1 MSDQVTRLLH
11 DMQQGDSA
19 AADRLVPIV
28 YRELRRI
35 AAALMRSERADH
47 TLQPTAVVHEAL
59 LRLMEGE
66 PVSFENRSHFF
77 ALAARIMRRLLVDH
91 ARRRIAGKR
100 GGEGM
105 QQIEMEEGLALT
117 AEQSNDVL
125 ALHAR
130 RATGAHRRDA
140 LLCRQFGRRDRLG
153 CRCQRSHG
161 ETRAP
166 DGAAVLASAAAVAR
180 DDAPIAE
187 STHLSSRLAPDHDSD
202 VGPRF

>member
-1 MSDQVTRLLH
+1 MSEQVTRLLH

-77 ALAARIMRRLLVDH
+77 AIAARIMRRLLVDH
-91 ARRRIAGKR
+91 ARRRVAGKR

-105 QQIEMEEGLALT
+105 QQIEMEEALALT
-117 AEQSNDVL
+117 PEQSNDVL
-125 ALHAR
+125 ALH
-130 RATGAHRRDA
+130 DA
-140 LLCRQFGRRDRLG
+140 LDQLEQLDERQARIVEMHYFAGN
-153 CRCQRSHG
+153 SV
-161 ETRAP
+161 EEI
-166 DGAAVLASAAAVAR
+166 AAVIGVSDRTVKRELQTARLFLRQQLQSLAT
-180 DDAPIAE
+180 I
-187 STHLSSRLAPDHDSD
+187 TL
-202 VGPRF
+202 

>member
-1 MSDQVTRLLH
+1 MSDHVTRLLH

-125 ALHAR
+125 ALH
-130 RATGAHRRDA
+130 DA
-140 LLCRQFGRRDRLG
+140 LDQLEQLDERQARIVEMHYFAGNSVDEIASVVGVSDRTVKRELQTA
-153 CRCQRSHG
+153 RLFLRQRLQS
-161 ETRAP
+161 
-166 DGAAVLASAAAVAR
+166 LATM
-180 DDAPIAE
+180 P
-187 STHLSSRLAPDHDSD
+187 L
-202 VGPRF
+202 

>member
-1 MSDQVTRLLH
+1 MSEQVTRLLH

-35 AAALMRSERADH
+35 AGALMRSERADH

-77 ALAARIMRRLLVDH
+77 AIAARIMRRLLVDH
-91 ARRRIAGKR
+91 ARRRVAGKR

-105 QQIEMEEGLALT
+105 QQIEMDEGLALT
-117 AEQSNDVL
+117 PEQSNDVL
-125 ALHAR
+125 ALH
-130 RATGAHRRDA
+130 DA
-140 LLCRQFGRRDRLG
+140 LDKLEQLDERQARIVEMHYFAGNSVD
-153 CRCQRSHG
+153 
-161 ETRAP
+161 EI
-166 DGAAVLASAAAVAR
+166 AAVVGVSDRTVKRELQTAR
-180 DDAPIAE
+180 LFLRQQLQSLGTI
-187 STHLSSRLAPDHDSD
+187 TL
-202 VGPRF
+202 